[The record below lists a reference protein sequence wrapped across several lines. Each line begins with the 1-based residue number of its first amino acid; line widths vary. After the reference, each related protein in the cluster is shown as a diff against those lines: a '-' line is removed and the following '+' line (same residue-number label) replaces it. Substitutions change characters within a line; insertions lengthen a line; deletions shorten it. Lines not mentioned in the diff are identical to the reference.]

1 MLDSLSSRRDI
12 LKLGMSVSAIGL
24 LAATGG
30 CEALRDAIANR
41 PVRRDVT
48 TAGAANDVAIY
59 RDAVTAMKALP
70 ASDPRN
76 WDNQATIHLDFCPHG
91 NWFFLPWHRAY
102 LYYFE
107 RICREVTGEQDF
119 ALPYWNWQKDRAIPS
134 EFWGAGNSLDHS
146 PRTAT
151 ATSQALD
158 SWVGPQTMEDIFDLT
173 NFEQFASY
181 ESSAPRGGTG
191 GGYGSLEQTPHNNIH
206 GFVGGTMGGYTSP
219 LDPVFWCH
227 HNMIDCCWVEWNINR
242 QNANTNDSNWTSFT
256 FTEFSDENGD
266 PAEMSILGTVLMP
279 LLSYRFEDS
288 PKGQEPLVAA
298 LDRRALRRFL
308 EVGGNIPFQIRRQVP
323 VEGGIELGAGERASR
338 QVRLPEAVLQTD
350 DQRILLRASDITPLQ
365 DEDAFVRVFV
375 NLPDASADTPTTD
388 PHYAGSFAF
397 FEDRASHGDTA
408 GHRTAD
414 FYVDI
419 TNTVRRLRQA
429 GEIAGGEPV
438 STQFVAVPYPG
449 RQPART
455 RFALGSLDVVTTPAA
470 IRGQ

>member
-1 MLDSLSSRRDI
+1 MLDSLSSRRQI

-59 RDAVTAMKALP
+59 RDAVSAMQALP
-70 ASDPRN
+70 AGDPRSWN
-76 WDNQATIHLDFCPHG
+76 NQALIHQNFCPHG

-102 LYYFE
+102 LFYFE

-119 ALPYWNWQKDRAIPS
+119 ALPYWNWQKDREIPS
-134 EFWGAGNSLDHS
+134 EFWGSGNSLNHS
-146 PRTAT
+146 PRSAGP
-151 ATSQALD
+151 TSQALD

-191 GGYGSLEQTPHNNIH
+191 GGYGSLEATPHNNIH
-206 GFVGGTMGGYTSP
+206 GFVGGTMGTFMSP

-242 QNANTNDSNWTSFT
+242 QNANTNDTDWTTFT
-256 FTEFSDENGD
+256 FTEFSDGNGD

-279 LLSYRFEDS
+279 LLSYRFEES
-288 PKGQEPLVAA
+288 PKGQEPLLAA
-298 LDRRALRRFL
+298 LDRDALRRFL
-308 EVGGNIPFQIRRQVP
+308 EVGGNIPFQVRQRARI
-323 VEGGIELGAGERASR
+323 EGGIDLGAGELASR
-338 QVRLPEAVLQTD
+338 QVRLPDGAIDDD
-350 DQRILLRASDITPLQ
+350 DQRVLLRASDITPLQ

-375 NLPDASADTPTTD
+375 NLPNASAATPLSD

-397 FEDRASHGDTA
+397 FEDRASHPA
-408 GHRTAD
+408 GTEHHTAD

-429 GEIAGGEPV
+429 GEIAGNDPV

-449 RQPART
+449 RQPT
-455 RFALGSLDVVTTPAA
+455 GSRFALGSLEVVTTPAA